1 MSTSRLIR
9 HSLRSLARFRMRSGF
24 MMLGTFIGIAALTLI
39 LSVGRG
45 AERKIMNTVRQL
57 FGSTSLLVMAGNT
70 QFMGGPRPNTTRLTI
85 DDLEAVARE
94 VPDVEAWD
102 PQLVMPGAAVR
113 AGERSTTARVMGAS
127 ERFEHVWQR
136 AITRGEPF
144 EASAVAATARVAL
157 VGETVAR
164 ELFPDRDPV
173 GAEIL
178 IGSVAFQVIGV
189 LEGFGTDLHGMDR
202 DAEIVVPISTM
213 MRRVMNMDT
222 ITAARVLIK
231 DQERSQETA
240 DAIRA
245 VLRERHARAE
255 GQPDDFGIITPVF
268 IQGMVERSR
277 RTISLYLPLAAGI
290 ALVVGACVAS
300 SLMLASVN
308 ERVAEIGLR
317 RAVGARPRDIR
328 TQFLVET
335 VVILVCGGLAGMA
348 VGYAGAAFAAS
359 RMSLDGIF
367 SWQEVLVAVSASAGT
382 GLLAGILPA
391 RRAARLQPAD
401 ALR

>member
-144 EASAVAATARVAL
+144 EASAVAATGRVAL